1 MFVCVMKKGYKNAR
15 PAETKGSGFIGY
27 AICTYNDL
35 VEQFG
40 EPHDR
45 FKDGPWK
52 SFDWKTQVEWA
63 FKLSGEK
70 PTIVTIYDYKSLNH
84 ARAVEVWHVGFK
96 GDTDKVS
103 DFFMRHKIPFG
114 R

>member
-1 MFVCVMKKGYKNAR
+1 MKKGYKNAR
-15 PAETKGSGFIGY
+15 QTETKGSGFIGY

-45 FKDGPWK
+45 LKDGPWK
-52 SFDWKTQVEWA
+52 SFDWKNQVEWA
-63 FKLSGEK
+63 FKLPGEK

>member
-1 MFVCVMKKGYKNAR
+1 MFVCIMKKEYKNAR
-15 PAETKGSGFIGY
+15 PTETKGSGFIGY

-45 FKDGPWK
+45 LKDGPWK

-63 FKLSGEK
+63 FKLPGEK

-84 ARAVEVWHVGFK
+84 ARAVEVWHIGYK
-96 GDTDKVS
+96 GDSDKVS
-103 DFFMRHKIPFG
+103 HFFIRHKIPFG